1 MSYKEKPKLKLF
13 QFTNNAFQLIAIIDD
28 YQSCSFERNMY
39 EAGQFTITIN
49 LNIPNAIK
57 FERGLFVQFDKDG
70 YDFGEIINISDALG
84 EGGKGSQTRQITGY
98 DARYIFKKR
107 IIRAFNTSADWEMTG
122 KGEIVIRNLIADQCG
137 VNAETKRQ
145 LPIINTIP
153 ETENAIGTTY
163 ACAESYSNLYEI
175 LTTIATQTGCGWR
188 LKLTDGELN
197 LEFYEGEDLSS
208 TVKFSSEFESI
219 RDGNVSDSSDSY
231 ANTIYVGGKGSGED
245 RDVYEGELQDADGNT
260 PTGLNRYE
268 AWDDESDLT
277 TESEY
282 MAQAES
288 MLKQYG
294 ETVDVS
300 ANGLAKSPYEYK
312 ENYNVGDII
321 EVEINGISANVRIL
335 AVTEN
340 WSKGS
345 YGLDFTIGKPLN
357 TLGKQLN
364 LMLTQIR
371 KASNQTSSTD
381 SVMWYTIPTDTE
393 MAKADITYRTIGFIG
408 DVGSNA
414 TFKLYLDDQRNGAK
428 TYHIYFKQ
436 LGGTGKLT
444 LTTGVAGAVNLVMN
458 PGTYVSIITVQEN
471 GDIQLA
477 TATPTNTVESG
488 NNQPVTSDAVVGF
501 SQSKYVETNLISGYE
516 TMGFMDYVRLVGLRN
531 EINFNIRIDA
541 APVMFQNGVIPV
553 KEPGI
558 LFIKIVTGR
567 AVAKYVTDG
576 TSFEFYIKVSSS
588 SQAESNWRPWRKVT
602 LS

>member
-1 MSYKEKPKLKLF
+1 
-13 QFTNNAFQLIAIIDD
+13 
-28 YQSCSFERNMY
+28 
-39 EAGQFTITIN
+39 
-49 LNIPNAIK
+49 
-57 FERGLFVQFDKDG
+57 
-70 YDFGEIINISDALG
+70 
-84 EGGKGSQTRQITGY
+84 
-98 DARYIFKKR
+98 
-107 IIRAFNTSADWEMTG
+107 
-122 KGEIVIRNLIADQCG
+122 
-137 VNAETKRQ
+137 
-145 LPIINTIP
+145 
-153 ETENAIGTTY
+153 
-163 ACAESYSNLYEI
+163 
-175 LTTIATQTGCGWR
+175 
-188 LKLTDGELN
+188 
-197 LEFYEGEDLSS
+197 
-208 TVKFSSEFESI
+208 
-219 RDGNVSDSSDSY
+219 
-231 ANTIYVGGKGSGED
+231 
-245 RDVYEGELQDADGNT
+245 
-260 PTGLNRYE
+260 
-268 AWDDESDLT
+268 
-277 TESEY
+277 
-282 MAQAES
+282 

-393 MAKADITYRTIGFIG
+393 MAKADVTYDTIGFKG
-408 DVGSNA
+408 ECASAGS

-428 TYHIYFKQ
+428 TYHVYFKQ

-488 NNQPVTSDAVVGF
+488 NNQPVTSDAVVGY
-501 SQSKYVETNLISGYE
+501 SQSKYVEVTRISGYE
-516 TMGFMDYVRLVGLRN
+516 TMGFMDYVNLVGQQN
-531 EINFNIRIDA
+531 EINFNIGVTA
-541 APVMFQNGVIPV
+541 ATIMYQNGAIPLN
-553 KEPGI
+553 ESGI
-558 LFIKIVTGR
+558 LAIKIVTGR
-567 AVAKYVTDG
+567 AVAKYLTDE
-576 TSFEFYIKVSSS
+576 TSFEFYVRVSSEYNT
-588 SQAESNWRPWRKVT
+588 ANRWRPWKKVN
-602 LS
+602 LADV